1 MTRARSRPIKCSA
14 VISDVDGTLVTN
26 EKVLT
31 ERTKAAAA
39 ALRANGILFSIISSR
54 PPRGLRMLI
63 APLGI
68 TAPIVC
74 FNGGMLA
81 TADLT
86 VVSAHLL
93 PSGRRS
99 PHGRHARRTPSRCLD
114 LQRSGLAGAP
124 AGWALCRI
132 GRTDS
137 RLWAYD
143 RRRFRAGSRCRR
155 EDRRCE
161 RGFRVSCTSAKASC
175 AAPLV
180 NKRRSSVRSL
190 IIST

>member
-1 MTRARSRPIKCSA
+1 

-68 TAPIVC
+68 TAPIVG

-93 PSGRRS
+93 PSGV
-99 PHGRHARRTPSRCLD
+99 ARQAMR
-114 LQRSGLAGAP
+114 
-124 AGWALCRI
+124 
-132 GRTDS
+132 
-137 RLWAYD
+137 
-143 RRRFRAGSRCRR
+143 
-155 EDRRCE
+155 
-161 RGFRVSCTSAKASC
+161 
-175 AAPLV
+175 
-180 NKRRSSVRSL
+180 
-190 IIST
+190 